1 MIEET
6 GGYCSM
12 ENDEKDK
19 KVMDELEVLLEEQL
33 QDEQKMRTDQ
43 RVLFDK
49 FRTGVDQKKIVEV
62 KKQIDS
68 L

>member
-1 MIEET
+1 
-6 GGYCSM
+6 M